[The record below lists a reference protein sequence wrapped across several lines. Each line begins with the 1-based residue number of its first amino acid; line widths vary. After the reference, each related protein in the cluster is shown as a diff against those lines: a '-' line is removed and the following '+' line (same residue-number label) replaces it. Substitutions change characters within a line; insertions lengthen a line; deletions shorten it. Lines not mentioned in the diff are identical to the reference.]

1 MLAVSLHKQVDK
13 GKMMT
18 KQHQNRYPWKYFLLT
33 FAYSWV
39 IWIPSVLDGIGIDLP
54 FDVTQYSM
62 VVVIIGAFAPML
74 AAITLVARDTGWQ
87 GTKAFLGQALD
98 FHFKPIYLAIALA
111 LPLII
116 HAIAH
121 YLAPAVGLDV
131 AKTLFP
137 TEISVAPIV
146 LAIPYLILMLII
158 GGGQEEFGWR
168 GYAQEPL
175 QEKIGVIPASLVIGV
190 IWGIWHLP
198 LWFMTGDLHSAYS
211 FFAFVVMTTSISIMY
226 TWLYNSSGKKLI
238 IVIFFH
244 AMNNTAAP
252 LLPFLHGVEG
262 KPESAYWIYAA
273 VNVLFGI
280 FFAYLLIKD
289 QSRYNDETSAI

>member
-1 MLAVSLHKQVDK
+1 
-13 GKMMT
+13 MT
-18 KQHQNRYPWKYFLLT
+18 SQQKNRNPWKFFLLT
-33 FAYSWV
+33 FAYSWI
-39 IWIPSVLDGIGIDLP
+39 IWIPSVLDGIGMDLP
-54 FDVTQYSM
+54 FSVTEYSI

-74 AAITLVARDTGWQ
+74 AAITLVVREEGWK
-87 GTKAFLGQALD
+87 GIKAFFGQALD
-98 FHFKPIYLAIALA
+98 FHFKPIYLVIALA
-111 LPLII
+111 LPLLI

-121 YLAPAVGLDV
+121 YLAPALGLDV

-137 TEISVAPIV
+137 SETPVAPIV
-146 LAIPYLILMLII
+146 LAIPYFLLMMII

-175 QEKIGVIPASLVIGV
+175 QRKIGVIPASMVIGV

-211 FFAFVVMTTSISIMY
+211 FLAFVMMTTSISIMY
-226 TWLYNSSGKKLI
+226 AWLYNSSGKKLI
-238 IVIFFH
+238 VVIFFH

-252 LLPFLHGVEG
+252 LLPFLHGIEG

-273 VNVLFGI
+273 VNVVFGI
-280 FFAYLLIKD
+280 IFAYALIKD
-289 QSRYNDETSAI
+289 QRRHNDGIIAI

>member
-1 MLAVSLHKQVDK
+1 MITNQHK
-13 GKMMT
+13 
-18 KQHQNRYPWKYFLLT
+18 NRSPWKFFLLT

-39 IWIPSVLDGIGIDLP
+39 IWIPSVLDGIGIKLP
-54 FDVTQYSM
+54 FSVTEYST
-62 VVVIIGAFAPML
+62 VVVIIGAFAPLL
-74 AAITLVARDTGWQ
+74 AAITLVVREEGWKGAR
-87 GTKAFLGQALD
+87 AFLGQALD
-98 FHFKPIYLAIALA
+98 FHIKPVFLVLALA

-116 HAIAH
+116 HLIAH
-121 YLAPAVGLDV
+121 YLALAVGLDV

-146 LAIPYLILMLII
+146 LAIPYFFLMLIL

-198 LWFMTGDLHSAYS
+198 LWFMAGDLHSAYS
-211 FFAFVVMTTSISIMY
+211 FFAFVMMTTSISIMY
-226 TWLYNSSGKKLI
+226 AWLYNSSGKKLI
-238 IVIFFH
+238 VVMFFH

-252 LLPFLHGVEG
+252 LLPFLHGIEG

-273 VNVLFGI
+273 VNVFLGI
-280 FFAYLLIKD
+280 IFAYILVRESKPA
-289 QSRYNDETSAI
+289 QDETLAI

>member
-1 MLAVSLHKQVDK
+1 MKTNHYK
-13 GKMMT
+13 
-18 KQHQNRYPWKYFLLT
+18 NRDPWKFFLLT

-39 IWIPSVLDGIGIDLP
+39 IWIPSVLDGIGIELP
-54 FDVTQYSM
+54 FSVTEYSI
-62 VVVIIGAFAPML
+62 VVVIIGAFAPMM
-74 AAITLVARDTGWQ
+74 AAITLVARESGWK

-98 FHFKPIYLAIALA
+98 FRFKPVYLVIALA
-111 LPLII
+111 LPLLI

-137 TEISVAPIV
+137 SEISVAPIV
-146 LAIPYLILMLII
+146 LAIPYFILMLII

-175 QEKIGVIPASLVIGV
+175 QDKIGVLPASLVIGV

-198 LWFMTGDLHSAYS
+198 LWFMAGDLHSAYS
-211 FFAFVVMTTSISIMY
+211 FLAFVMMTTSISIMY
-226 TWLYNSSGKKLI
+226 AWLYNSSGKKLI
-238 IVIFFH
+238 IVMFFH

-252 LLPFLHGVEG
+252 LLPFFTWNRRKTRECILDLRCCKCGFRDHICLC
-262 KPESAYWIYAA
+262 S
-273 VNVLFGI
+273 
-280 FFAYLLIKD
+280 
-289 QSRYNDETSAI
+289 

>member
-1 MLAVSLHKQVDK
+1 MKNH
-13 GKMMT
+13 
-18 KQHQNRYPWKYFLLT
+18 HNNRSPWKFFLLT

-39 IWIPSVLDGIGIDLP
+39 IWIPSVLDGIGIKLP
-54 FDVTQYSM
+54 FSVTGYST
-62 VVVIIGAFAPML
+62 VVVIIGAFAPLM
-74 AAITLVARDTGWQ
+74 AAITLVARESGWK

-98 FHFKPIYLAIALA
+98 FRFKLVYLVIALA
-111 LPLII
+111 LPLLI

-137 TEISVAPIV
+137 TEIPTAPIV
-146 LAIPYLILMLII
+146 LAIPYFILMLFI

-175 QEKIGVIPASLVIGV
+175 QRKIGVIPASFVIGV

-198 LWFMTGDLHSAYS
+198 LWFMAGDLHSAYS
-211 FFAFVVMTTSISIMY
+211 FLAFVMMTTSISIMY
-226 TWLYNSSGKKLI
+226 AWLYNSSGKKLI
-238 IVIFFH
+238 VVIFFH

-252 LLPFLHGVEG
+252 LLPFLHGIEG
-262 KPESAYWIYAA
+262 KPESAYWIYVA
-273 VNVLFGI
+273 VNVIFGI
-280 FFAYLLIKD
+280 IFAYILKKD
-289 QSRYNDETSAI
+289 QSRHNDEIIAI

>member
-1 MLAVSLHKQVDK
+1 
-13 GKMMT
+13 MT
-18 KQHQNRYPWKYFLLT
+18 NHPKNRDPWKFFLLT

-39 IWIPSVLDGIGIDLP
+39 IWIPSVLDGIGIELP
-54 FDVTQYSM
+54 FDVAGYSI
-62 VVVIIGAFAPML
+62 VVVIIGAFAPMM
-74 AAITLVARDTGWQ
+74 AAITLIAREAGWK

-98 FHFKPIYLAIALA
+98 FRIKPVYLVIALA
-111 LPLII
+111 LPVLI
-116 HAIAH
+116 HMIAH

-146 LAIPYLILMLII
+146 LAIPYFILMLVI

-198 LWFMTGDLHSAYS
+198 LWFMRGDLHSAYS
-211 FFAFVVMTTSISIMY
+211 FLAFVMMTTSISIMY
-226 TWLYNSSGKKLI
+226 AWLYNSSGKKLI
-238 IVIFFH
+238 VVIVFH
-244 AMNNTAAP
+244 AMSNTAAP
-252 LLPFLHGVEG
+252 LLPFLHGIEG

-273 VNVLFGI
+273 VNVVFGLI
-280 FFAYLLIKD
+280 FAYFLVKG
-289 QSRYNDETSAI
+289 SKKHNDEVIAI